1 MEQNAEPQEY
11 MKSLHGLEF
20 PASKSGI
27 VRKAHDTG
35 GIDTEVIHVLGLI
48 DDRTYETPEDLSAE
62 VERIYKHGGA
72 LGNGGPAA
80 PSEATAR
87 EKDLIKSLAD
97 PRANE
102 SH

>member
-11 MKSLHGLEF
+11 MKSLHGLDF

-35 GIDTEVIHVLGLI
+35 GIDTEVISVLGRI
-48 DDRTYETPEDLSAE
+48 EDRTYESPQDLAAE
-62 VERIYKHGGA
+62 VERVYAAGGG
-72 LGNGGPAA
+72 LGNAGPAA
-80 PSEATAR
+80 PSDATGR
-87 EKDLIKSLAD
+87 EKDLIKALAD